1 VASVSGEA
9 SLGGASAELEA
20 GLEVIAVAAHRDV
33 VDRRLV
39 ESLRRE
45 GIAVTERVNERP
57 EAAGQP
63 SAAATERSAAATER
77 SAATAASEPS
87 AAAGEPSAASGDER
101 EPSSEEPAGD
111 DRDDLSAPVDEPWP
125 SPAQLA
131 AGSGASLY
139 LWFPGQT
146 AGGRAGDRA
155 IERLASWLEAQPS
168 PPAILAVAA
177 PDDVEALLAAGV
189 DDVVP
194 RTISERE
201 LVARIRALHR
211 RMTRRPREGQLRFG
225 ALTIDTVERAAW
237 MDGAIVSITPIEQA
251 VLVTLIRARGRALS
265 RGALLEAAWSDGD
278 FEISER
284 AVDNVILRLRR
295 KLPRPEVIETVRG
308 VGFRLAGGGRELA
321 S

>member
-1 VASVSGEA
+1 M
-9 SLGGASAELEA
+9 ELPV
-20 GLEVIAVAAHRDV
+20 LEVTAVAQRLDETEAK
-33 VDRRLV
+33 LV

-45 GIAVTERVNERP
+45 GIAVHEHFGEQT
-57 EAAGQP
+57 
-63 SAAATERSAAATER
+63 
-77 SAATAASEPS
+77 
-87 AAAGEPSAASGDER
+87 GEPWQLTA
-101 EPSSEEPAGD
+101 PAG
-111 DRDDLSAPVDEPWP
+111 L
-125 SPAQLA
+125 L
-131 AGSGASLY
+131 
-139 LWFPGQT
+139 LWFPG
-146 AGGRAGDRA
+146 GGDGRAEGRA
-155 IERLASWLEAQPS
+155 IDRVAGWLEAQTER
-168 PPAILAVAA
+168 PAMLAVSA
-177 PDDVEALLAAGV
+177 PQDVEELLAAGL

-194 RTISERE
+194 RSISERE
-201 LVARIRALHR
+201 LVARIRALYR

-265 RGALLEAAWSDGD
+265 RVALLEAAWSDGD

-308 VGFRLAGGGRELA
+308 VGFRLADGGRELH